1 MKKYKVPAVERA
13 FQIIDM
19 LAMSSIG
26 LTKTDIASKLEIP
39 YSTAFN
45 LLNTMEEHGYARKD
59 EASGKYYLGFRF
71 LSLANAQKSNLSL
84 RQIAAPVLENL
95 VAETG
100 ITAHL
105 AILERGEAI
114 YIDKYEAVGFF
125 KINTWVG
132 KRNYVH
138 TSAIGKALIA
148 ELPAQQLR
156 EIWDQGLPKRTAKS
170 ITSFERLQT
179 ALRATRKKGWAIDDE
194 EDEVGGR
201 CVAAPVRDAAGQV
214 IAAIGISGAAAQ
226 LPDSRLAALGRT
238 VKAAAAEIS
247 ACLGDRPSV
256 ESPGR
261 RNRAPRRKRERARS
275 RV

>member
-45 LLNTMEEHGYARKD
+45 LLNTMEGRGYARKD
-59 EASGKYYLGFRF
+59 EASGKYYLGFKF
-71 LSLANAQKSNLSL
+71 LSLANAQKSSLSL
-84 RQIAAPVLENL
+84 REIAAPVLEKL

-114 YIDKYEAVGFF
+114 YIDKCEAMGFF

-148 ELPAQQLR
+148 ELPDQQLR

-170 ITSFERLQT
+170 ITSFERLQA
-179 ALRATRKKGWAIDDE
+179 ALRATRKKGYAIDDE
-194 EDEVGGR
+194 EDELGGR
-201 CVAAPVRDAAGQV
+201 CVAAPVRDVAGQV
-214 IAAIGISGAAAQ
+214 VAAIGISGAAAQ
-226 LPDSRLAALGRT
+226 LPDSGLTALCRT

-247 ACLGDRPSV
+247 TSLGHRPSV
-256 ESPGR
+256 EPPG
-261 RNRAPRRKRERARS
+261 PRS
-275 RV
+275 RVPRRG